1 MEIGER
7 ALAAGVAAG
16 LERLIGLFRSLS
28 PPDGLSLTAAATLA
42 TLERSGPR
50 RLTALAVQEGVTQPA
65 MTQLIA
71 RLQDS
76 GLVGREADPADGRV
90 VQVRL
95 TDQGRDMLARRRAVR
110 AERLAVILDRI
121 SPEDRAALTAAL
133 PAIDALASAQ
143 RARHRRRTP
152 RASPTAPGSEQ
163 PMSGTHAGS
172 VASPFRQPKAVFAV
186 AFACVVSFMG
196 IGLVDPILPAISHEL
211 HASPSEVTLLFT
223 SYLVVTAVAMLIT
236 NWVSSRMGAKK
247 TLIAGLILIVV
258 FSALAGASPSINAI
272 IGFRAGW
279 GVGNALFIATS
290 LAVIVASASGG
301 FAGAIVLYET
311 ALGVGIAIGPL
322 LGGTLGEISWRGPFY
337 GVACLMAIAL
347 IATIVLVEPTPK
359 PAHKTGLSAPLRA
372 LRHRGLLT
380 LSLTALCYNWAFF
393 TVLGYA
399 PFPMNLS
406 PIKLGLVFTGWGIF
420 VAIFAVFGA
429 PRLQASLGI
438 AKTMYANLAAFAVV
452 VLVIAIWTTDRAVLI
467 PAVIISGIFIGVNNT
482 VTTQAVMTV
491 SPVEKPV
498 ASAAYSFVRFIGGGL
513 APYAA
518 GRLVLAVDIHFPFY
532 IAVGA
537 LVVGIVI
544 LTTAHRLLTQAER
557 VQAEQ
562 VTGPASA
569 GAARA
574 RPAAAPAAA
583 LIPVEASTEPGGARR
598 ERDPGRGRRLTG
610 RRAGHRGRGC
620 PGGAHGGVVH
630 VVHTQEEA
638 TAGDVAIDGESL
650 EAARAMVRNHL
661 DRLAA
666 HHVPA
671 EGQILLHA
679 ADHGAAGRMVA
690 EYANTIGAGTI
701 VIGAP
706 THGGLPALMDGSA
719 SRELWRHA
727 RSNVLV
733 VNPDAPGAGLGVVED
748 EAEGVPVA

>member
-1 MEIGER
+1 
-7 ALAAGVAAG
+7 
-16 LERLIGLFRSLS
+16 
-28 PPDGLSLTAAATLA
+28 
-42 TLERSGPR
+42 
-50 RLTALAVQEGVTQPA
+50 
-65 MTQLIA
+65 
-71 RLQDS
+71 
-76 GLVGREADPADGRV
+76 
-90 VQVRL
+90 
-95 TDQGRDMLARRRAVR
+95 
-110 AERLAVILDRI
+110 
-121 SPEDRAALTAAL
+121 
-133 PAIDALASAQ
+133 
-143 RARHRRRTP
+143 
-152 RASPTAPGSEQ
+152 
-163 PMSGTHAGS
+163 MSSTHAGS

-211 HASPSEVTLLFT
+211 NASPSEVTLLFT

-236 NWVSSRMGAKK
+236 NWVSSRIGAKK

-258 FSALAGASPSINAI
+258 FSAAAGASPSINAI

-337 GVACLMAIAL
+337 GVAALMAIAL
-347 IATIVLVEPTPK
+347 IATIVLVEPLPK
-359 PAHKTGLSAPLRA
+359 PAHTTSLSAPLRA
-372 LRHRGLLT
+372 LKHRGLLT
-380 LSLTALCYNWAFF
+380 MSLTALCYNWAFF

-420 VAIFAVFGA
+420 VALFAVFGA
-429 PRLQASLGI
+429 PQLQASLGI

-482 VTTQAVMTV
+482 ITTQAVMTV

-498 ASAAYSFVRFIGGGL
+498 ASAAYGFVRFIGGGL

-518 GRLVLAVDIHFPFY
+518 GRMVLAVNIHFPFY

-537 LVVGIVI
+537 ILLGIGI
-544 LTTAHRLLTQAER
+544 LTTAHGLLTQAER
-557 VQAEQ
+557 IQAEQ
-562 VTGPASA
+562 VTGSPAAEPASS
-569 GAARA
+569 G
-574 RPAAAPAAA
+574 PVGA
-583 LIPVEASTEPGGARR
+583 LIPVDANAEPARPGARVILAAV
-598 ERDPGRGRRLTG
+598 DASP
-610 RRAGHRGRGC
+610 AGALVTEAAGVL
-620 PGGAHGGVVH
+620 AADHGGVVH

-650 EAARAMVRNHL
+650 DAARAVVRNHL
-661 DRLAA
+661 DELAA
-666 HHVPA
+666 RHVPA
-671 EGQILLHA
+671 EGHILLHA

-690 EYANTIGAGTI
+690 EYANTIGASTI
-701 VIGAP
+701 VVGAA
-706 THGGLPALMDGSA
+706 THRGLPVLMDDSA
-719 SRELWRHA
+719 THELSRLA
-727 RSNVLV
+727 RSDIMIVS
-733 VNPDAPGAGLGVVED
+733 PDAPGRLIAADGYDTAAQAG
-748 EAEGVPVA
+748 